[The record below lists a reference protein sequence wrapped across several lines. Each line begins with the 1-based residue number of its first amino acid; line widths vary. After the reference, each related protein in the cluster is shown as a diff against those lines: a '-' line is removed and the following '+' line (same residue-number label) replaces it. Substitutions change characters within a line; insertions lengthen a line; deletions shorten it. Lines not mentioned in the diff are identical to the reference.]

1 MNRPTVLHLVDSFH
15 HGGTERQ
22 AAQLVRLLH
31 ESGRFRVRVAC
42 LSPEGAYRAE
52 VERLGLGEIDCYPL
66 TSFYDRNAVAQVAR
80 FARSLERGG
89 VDVLHTHDFYTN
101 VFGMA
106 AGALA
111 RVPVRVAS
119 RRETGGTR
127 TASQKRV
134 ERLAYRLAH
143 AVVANAEAVRAALIE
158 EGVPEAKTTT
168 VYNGLDLERLAPA
181 ITPREARE
189 RFGLPADAPVVT
201 LVANMRLAVKDQ
213 PTFLG
218 AARLVLERH
227 PETVFALAGEG
238 ELRERYEALARELGI
253 EGGVRFL
260 GACDRV
266 ADLLATSDVCVLSSR
281 AEGFS
286 NSILEYMAAAK
297 PVVATDVGGAR
308 EAVVDGETGYLVE
321 AGDVAA
327 LADRVV
333 RLVGDSARAAAM
345 GAVGRERV
353 ERHFSCAAQLS
364 AVEALYRRAA
374 AERSEPALAR
384 RVAAADGGSER

>member
-22 AAQLVRLLH
+22 AVQLVRLLH

-42 LSPEGAYRAE
+42 LSPEGAYRGE
-52 VERLGLGEIDCYPL
+52 VERLGLGEIESYPL

-80 FARSLERGG
+80 FARSLERAG

-143 AVVANAEAVRAALIE
+143 AVVANAEAVRTALVE
-158 EGVPEAKTTT
+158 EGVPETKTVT
-168 VYNGLDLERLAPA
+168 VYNGLDLHRLAPA
-181 ITPREARE
+181 LTPRAARA
-189 RFGLPADAPVVT
+189 RFGLPPGSRVVT

-218 AARLVLERH
+218 AARLVVERH

-238 ELRERYEALARELGI
+238 ELRGRYEALARELGI
-253 EGGVRFL
+253 EGAVRFL

-266 ADLLATSDVCVLSSR
+266 ADLLAASDVCVLSSR

-308 EAVVDGETGYLVE
+308 EAIVDGETGYLVD
-321 AGDVAA
+321 AGDVEA
-327 LADRVV
+327 LADRVG

-345 GAVGRERV
+345 GVVGRERV

-364 AVEALYRRAA
+364 AVEALYLRAA
-374 AERSEPALAR
+374 AERREPALAR
-384 RVAAADGGSER
+384 RVAAADGGGER